1 MKRLALSLTLIMLIF
16 NAGAFEIVI
25 DGYKG
30 GNITVNIIPIGNGT
44 FSQNITVQDNV
55 VRIENITN
63 GSYHLVVSYGTK
75 QFISTIS
82 IPENRTVKIDFS
94 ETDDADV
101 LRVDNIHFILNLQQ
115 GGFSVMEVINFENT
129 AGIYFHG
136 DIVKKI
142 PAGAS
147 HLIID
152 NQTLRM
158 SGVVYD
164 EIIQE
169 NGRIVIRNA
178 TVQPNGVFSLAYLYF
193 PSESIQLVVD
203 YPADIIRII
212 HPAQIRITPPEGF
225 VQETQIRN
233 DQGVVFNVLKAENLK
248 PGTYSLNAEVAQGS
262 TTQMTAPPENQNQGL
277 NLPLIAGVTL
287 IAAGIVL
294 FILTSRKKEKE
305 DEEEEEREEKTGG
318 WEIQ

>member
-1 MKRLALSLTLIMLIF
+1 MKRLTLSLALIMLIF

-30 GNITVNIIPIGNGT
+30 GNVTVNIIPIGNGT

-63 GSYHLVVSYGTK
+63 GSYHLVVSYGAK

-82 IPENRTVKIDFS
+82 IPENKSVRIDFS
-94 ETDDADV
+94 ETDDINV
-101 LRVDNIHFILNLQQ
+101 LKVDNIHFILNLQQ
-115 GGFSVMEVINFENT
+115 GSFSVMEVINFENT

-136 DIVKKI
+136 DIVKRI
-142 PAGAS
+142 PEGAS

-169 NGRIVIRNA
+169 KDRIIIRNA

-193 PSESIQLVVD
+193 PPESIQLVVD
-203 YPADIIRII
+203 YPVDIIRII
-212 HPAQIRITPPEGF
+212 HPVQIKITPPEGF
-225 VQETQIRN
+225 TQETQIRN

-248 PGTYSLNAEVAQGS
+248 MGTYNLNAEMSQES
-262 TTQMTAPPENQNQGL
+262 ITQMTASPQNQNQGL

-287 IAAGIVL
+287 IAVGVVL
-294 FILTSRKKEKE
+294 FILTSRKREKE
-305 DEEEEEREEKTGG
+305 SEEKEEGEKEETGG
-318 WEIQ
+318 WEI